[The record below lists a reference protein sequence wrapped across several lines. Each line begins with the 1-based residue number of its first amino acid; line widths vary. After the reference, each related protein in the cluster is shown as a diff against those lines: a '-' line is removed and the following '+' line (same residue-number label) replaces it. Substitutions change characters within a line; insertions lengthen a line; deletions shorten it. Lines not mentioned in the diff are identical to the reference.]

1 MAITRSTRTSTQLPP
16 ATTLEIDGAQDPLS
30 NDNLPT
36 HADKQQLQR
45 VLETPLEFVSS
56 ASFDTATMDDE
67 VRHTLS
73 NLVTRDSLDENLPQ
87 NLPGHLARL
96 CECSRL
102 TPQDE
107 QQLFR
112 SMNFLKFRAHER
124 RLRLHGEQ
132 PCSELLTAIEED
144 LQNAERVRNYI
155 IRANTR
161 LVFSVIRKFVNPQ
174 HSFDDLLSDG
184 IFTLIRAVD
193 KFDTDRGFRFS
204 TYAYRA
210 ISSNTC
216 RKIANRQK
224 ELSRQATTASQSIYE
239 FLESPTP
246 SGMNERTWTQLN
258 GVLTQL
264 VRRLDRRDLFGVE
277 IFGRPDKH

>member
-1 MAITRSTRTSTQLPP
+1 MAITRSNGTSTQLPP
-16 ATTLEIDGAQDPLS
+16 ATTLEIKPLP
-30 NDNLPT
+30 NANLPT
-36 HADKQQLQR
+36 HAYTQQLQR

-67 VRHTLS
+67 LRQTLS

-112 SMNFLKFRAHER
+112 SMNFLKFRAQER
-124 RLRLHGEQ
+124 RLRPHKERL
-132 PCSELLTAIEED
+132 CRELLTSIEED
-144 LQNAERVRNYI
+144 LQNAERVRNHI

-184 IFTLIRAVD
+184 IFT
-193 KFDTDRGFRFS
+193 KGFDTSFAEKFH
-204 TYAYRA
+204 A
-210 ISSNTC
+210 
-216 RKIANRQK
+216 
-224 ELSRQATTASQSIYE
+224 
-239 FLESPTP
+239 
-246 SGMNERTWTQLN
+246 
-258 GVLTQL
+258 
-264 VRRLDRRDLFGVE
+264 LDVS
-277 IFGRPDKH
+277 